1 MIGWLFTLFTNLFLF
16 TAYLIFKSKI
26 DICDFLKKWIEEHK
40 QDYRGNRTGDLTDAY
55 LEKISENADS
65 FSGKLILK
73 NVLINFLNS

>member
-1 MIGWLFTLFTNLFLF
+1 M
-16 TAYLIFKSKI
+16 IFKSKI

-73 NVLINFLNS
+73 NV